1 MARDRSGRTVPKVD
15 IHAYRKRFPVFDRL
29 PPKGL
34 PRAEVLAQ
42 LREMKELEEAR
53 WKAGYASG
61 AVYNGA
67 DEHVEFLNQAY
78 ALHSQSNPLHVD
90 LWPSAVKFESEIV
103 AMTARMLGAGSPGTE
118 ANSEGE
124 IVGTV
129 TSGGTESIL
138 LAMKTYRDFARD
150 KRGIERPEMI
160 VPTTAHAAF
169 DKAAQYFGI
178 RIHHVPIGPD
188 WRADVQAMAAAIN
201 DNTIVMVGSAP
212 PFPHGIVDPIAELS
226 EIARQRGIGFHT
238 DACLGGFILPWAE
251 RLGYPVPPFDFRL
264 PGVTSI
270 SVDTHKFGY
279 AAKGTS
285 VVLYRGREL
294 RRYQYFTATDWPG
307 GLYCSPTF
315 AGSRPGGLSA
325 ACWAAMVSFGEEGY
339 LAATRRILET
349 SAQIK
354 AGIAEIP
361 ELTVLG
367 DPLFVIA
374 FTAKHIDIYKVLDA
388 MTDRGWSLNGLQRP
402 ASLHLCVTL
411 RHTEP
416 GVAERFLADLRDS
429 VEFVKAHPE
438 VSGGQ
443 APIYGMA
450 NTLPD
455 RTFLAEAM
463 KDYMDGWYKLG

>member
-1 MARDRSGRTVPKVD
+1 MASEKKPAKVD
-15 IHAYRKRFPVFDRL
+15 LHSYRERFPVFDRL
-29 PPKGL
+29 PEKGL
-34 PRAEVLAQ
+34 SRAEILSI

-103 AMTARMLGAGSPGTE
+103 AMTARMLGAGVPGTE
-118 ANSEGE
+118 PGADGE

-138 LAMKTYRDFARD
+138 LAMKTYRDYARE
-150 KRGIERPEMI
+150 KRGIEHPEMI
-160 VPTTAHAAF
+160 VPATAHAAF

-178 RIHHVPIGPD
+178 KIHHIPIGPD
-188 WRADVQAMAAAIN
+188 WRADVKAMAAAITP
-201 DNTIVMVGSAP
+201 NTIVMVGSAP

-226 EIARQRGIGFHT
+226 EIARQHGIGFHT
-238 DACLGGFILPWAE
+238 DACLGGFVLPWAE

-285 VVLYRGREL
+285 VILYRGREL

-325 ACWAAMVSFGEEGY
+325 ACWAALVSFGEEGY
-339 LAATRRILET
+339 FEATRRILET
-349 SAQIK
+349 ATKIK
-354 AGIAEIP
+354 AGISSIP
-361 ELTVLG
+361 ELYVLG

-374 FTAKHIDIYKVLDA
+374 FAAHELDIYKVLDA
-388 MTDRGWSLNGLQRP
+388 MADRGWSLNGLQRP
-402 ASLHLCVTL
+402 PSLHLCVTL

-416 GVAERFLADLRDS
+416 GVAERFLDDLRES
-429 VEFVKAHPE
+429 VEFVRKHPD

-455 RTFLAEAM
+455 RTFIAEAM
-463 KDYMDGWYKLG
+463 KDYMDGWYKIR